1 MIAQAISLF
10 ILSVAIL
17 AVGLFKPKWI
27 LFWVEHPSRLMITAI
42 SMVLFMS
49 AAVMFGEGTR
59 QKQLVMQKKV
69 VPVSSDKPDIPV
81 VVKPAPPPAQAPAT
95 SANDLRP

>member
-59 QKQLVMQKKV
+59 QRQLAKQKQVAPL
-69 VPVSSDKPDIPV
+69 SADKPDIPV
-81 VVKPAPPPAQAPAT
+81 VVKPAQPPAQAPAT